1 MKILVTGG
9 AGFIGK
15 RLVERL
21 DGDWDNVIRVIDN
34 YTEQVHG
41 IIPDSKDQPHRD
53 ITSDDTWKELK
64 HFQPD
69 VIYHL
74 ASDTGT
80 GQSMSDTTRYL
91 TNNLIGTAK
100 LLDFISNLSTQPR
113 VILTSSRA
121 VYGEEENHI
130 NTVPIPRSIY
140 GLTKLVQEQMFSIMD
155 NSNYTFLR
163 LQNIYGPGQSLNNP
177 YTGLI
182 SIFTKQLDLNQNVE
196 VWDDGKPTR
205 DFLYIDDAVDAI
217 IRSRTDKTIGKT
229 YDIGT
234 GKGTPVIDVA
244 NKLKELLDSSGT
256 VSKSS
261 WHRPG
266 DILHAV
272 SESNYLFKR
281 DTNWKCRVSIDEGL
295 SKLIQW
301 YKEL

>member
-1 MKILVTGG
+1 LKILVTGG

-21 DGDWDNVIRVIDN
+21 DGDWDNEIRVIDN

-205 DFLYIDDAVDAI
+205 DLLYIDDAVDAI
-217 IRSRTDKTIGKT
+217 IRSRT
-229 YDIGT
+229 
-234 GKGTPVIDVA
+234 VIDVA